1 MDCTSLLEVKSSQD
15 LPDNLYLGN
24 LATRPSSKNC
34 LDGIMLGEVKGK
46 RETKFSGDEG
56 GSSIA
61 MGNND
66 CSIVTSA
73 EYGGLSGS
81 FSSCAEDR

>member
-1 MDCTSLLEVKSSQD
+1 
-15 LPDNLYLGN
+15 
-24 LATRPSSKNC
+24 
-34 LDGIMLGEVKGK
+34 MLGEVKGK